1 MISVAEMKKAERRA
15 VKAGISEENL
25 MENAGAEAA
34 EIVNSERVFGDKTMT
49 VFCGT
54 GNNAGDGLVLARHA
68 INHGAYVMI
77 YFVKGTDKLKALAE
91 KHYNDLRELDAKFV
105 KYPEDADIIVD
116 AMLGTGIKGKV
127 SLEYRQAIKAFNS
140 MKGFKVS
147 LDNPSGIDCDT
158 GEVLG
163 IAVKPDMTITFH
175 DIKKGMVGSNSGRIV
190 VADICIPRM

>member
-15 VKAGISEENL
+15 VKAGISEEKL
-25 MENAGAEAA
+25 MENAGARAA
-34 EIVNSERVFGDKTMT
+34 KIVNSERVFGDKSMT

-68 INHGAYVMI
+68 INNGAYVMI

-140 MKGFKVS
+140 MNGFKVS

-175 DIKKGMVGSNSGRIV
+175 DIKKGMDGSNSGRIV